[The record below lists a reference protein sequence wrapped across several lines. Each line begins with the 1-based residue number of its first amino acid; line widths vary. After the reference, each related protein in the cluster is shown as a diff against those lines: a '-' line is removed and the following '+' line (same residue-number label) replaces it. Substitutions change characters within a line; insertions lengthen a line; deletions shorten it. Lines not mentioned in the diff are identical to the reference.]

1 VEEWIMAA
9 KGKTVSEEG
18 EKGAGEKA
26 AAGIVV
32 TNGLRKVYDSGKV
45 KVEALRGV
53 DLSVKEGEMVAVM
66 GPSGCGKTTLLN
78 CLSGLDDITD
88 GQVFIRGRL
97 LTDMTDRERTRYRAE
112 KIGFIFQAYNLL
124 PVLTAAENVELPLL
138 LSGTQPSKARKKAL
152 ESLRAVSLEEWKD
165 HKPMELSGG
174 QQQRVTIARS
184 LVNRPEIV
192 FADEPTGNLDSEYSK
207 EIMDLLKRLN
217 KENRQTFIIVTH
229 DYNIGRMA
237 DRIVMMKDGVI
248 EKDFVPSPY

>member
-1 VEEWIMAA
+1 MEEALIIMAGGESMAEA
-9 KGKTVSEEG
+9 KRTEPDPET
-18 EKGAGEKA
+18 
-26 AAGIVV
+26 GIVV
-32 TNGLRKVYDSGKV
+32 TKGLKKVYDSGKV

-78 CLSGLDDITD
+78 CLSGLDDITA
-88 GQVFIRGRL
+88 GEVFIRGRL

-124 PVLTAAENVELPLL
+124 PVLTAVENVELPLL
-138 LSGTQPSKARKKAL
+138 LSGTSPSEARKKAL
-152 ESLRAVSLEEWKD
+152 ESLRAVSLEEWRD

-192 FADEPTGNLDSEYSK
+192 FADEPTGNLDSEYSR
-207 EIMDLLKRLN
+207 EIMELLKRLN

-248 EKDFVPSPY
+248 EKDFVPAPY

>member
-1 VEEWIMAA
+1 MA
-9 KGKTVSEEG
+9 KD
-18 EKGAGEKA
+18 EKGTVKEPAPETEA
-26 AAGIVV
+26 AAGIVEAKR
-32 TNGLRKVYDSGKV
+32 LRKVYDSGKV
-45 KVEALRGV
+45 KVDALRGV
-53 DLSVKEGEMVAVM
+53 DLTVKEGEMVAVM

-88 GQVFIRGRL
+88 GQVLIRGRL

-138 LSGTQPSKARKKAL
+138 LSGTSSSEARKKAL
-152 ESLRAVSLEEWKD
+152 ESLKAVSLEEWKD
-165 HKPMELSGG
+165 HKPSELSGG

-184 LVNRPEIV
+184 LVNSPEIV

-217 KENRQTFIIVTH
+217 KENRQTFIVVTH

-248 EKDFVPSPY
+248 EKDFVPAPY